1 MNQIDVK
8 NTILN
13 SISESKPLPRWYFR
27 LVTGVRMLVISIMVI
42 ISGFVLLGL
51 FSALD
56 GQSIQYLDYVEK
68 ISYRISIIAFPV
80 VWIVVFGIFLVTV
93 LSLIRSLRYGYRA
106 SVSVLIVGFIISS
119 IIVAMATGLLFGNR
133 ATDLAHTPVIML
145 ENFIWSQPNRGRISG
160 SVISRTDK
168 SIVLYDSIGY
178 QWTIDTKYLLPK
190 SMDTVSTRDSVRI
203 VGIWSGDFTFTAC
216 QVFPWEQNKF
226 SRFSQRLFYNDALLI
241 FNQSK
246 EANKIDTPIQE
257 VCNVLID
264 N

>member
-1 MNQIDVK
+1 
-8 NTILN
+8 
-13 SISESKPLPRWYFR
+13 
-27 LVTGVRMLVISIMVI
+27 MVI

-145 ENFIWSQPNRGRISG
+145 ENFIWSHPNR
-160 SVISRTDK
+160 
-168 SIVLYDSIGY
+168 Y
-178 QWTIDTKYLLPK
+178 
-190 SMDTVSTRDSVRI
+190 
-203 VGIWSGDFTFTAC
+203 
-216 QVFPWEQNKF
+216 
-226 SRFSQRLFYNDALLI
+226 
-241 FNQSK
+241 
-246 EANKIDTPIQE
+246 
-257 VCNVLID
+257 
-264 N
+264 